1 MGVARLTK
9 VTIISPRSEY
19 GEVAKALAQFEDFHP
34 IPSAAPNFDP
44 GVQEL
49 TVRAVRLFAQADQ
62 AVKDLGLKLMPGQM
76 DIVFR
81 GVKVPQSTFEAADWG
96 GLLGEAEVRLAPIV
110 EEVREEK
117 AQLQKSQMD

>member
-19 GEVAKALAQFEDFHP
+19 EEVAKALAQFEDFHP
-34 IPSAAPNFDP
+34 LEGAAQNFDP

-49 TVRAVRLFAQADQ
+49 TVKAVRIFAQADQ

-76 DIVFR
+76 EIVFG
-81 GVKVPQSTFEAADWG
+81 GVKIPKSTFEAC
-96 GLLGEAEVRLAPIV
+96 
-110 EEVREEK
+110 
-117 AQLQKSQMD
+117 